1 MVQPL
6 NVAFVQDALPFKG
19 GAEKVLAAAL
29 EVFPEAPIYTL
40 VFNKKAF
47 ENTRFEKHKIITS
60 FMDRLP
66 GAHNNHRIFL
76 PVMPLAIEQFD
87 LSQYQV
93 VVSFS
98 YAVAHGVLVRPDQLH
113 ISYTHSI
120 LRYAWQSYHRYMGS
134 SGSLAKRLILHY
146 LRIWD
151 MASANR
157 VDHFVAN
164 SAWMAQA
171 IWRTYHRRADV
182 IYPPVDVER
191 FVPELRRGN
200 YYICTSRLV
209 AHKRVDLVVEAFS
222 RLGLPLLVVGQ
233 GPEYSAIKKLAAPNV
248 KMLGWQEDIELSG
261 LLDKAK
267 AFVHAGE
274 EDFGIAMVEAQA
286 AGCPVI
292 TLDGGAS
299 REIII
304 ENKTGLFFREQTVD
318 SIIEAVKTF
327 ENGQIELEPAAII
340 SRNAVQFNKE
350 RFQRKFANLV
360 TKDLER
366 FVNRDKRNIG
376 KDIVKSNRSLTK
388 RKV

>member
-1 MVQPL
+1 MDPSL
-6 NVAFVQDALPFKG
+6 RIAFVQDMLPFRG

-29 EVFPEAPIYTL
+29 EIFPEAPIYTL
-40 VFNKKAF
+40 VFNRKAF
-47 ENTRFEKHKIITS
+47 ENTRFEKHNITTS
-60 FMDRLP
+60 FIDHLP

-76 PVMPLAIEQFD
+76 PLMPLAIEQFD
-87 LSQYQV
+87 LRQYQV
-93 VVSFS
+93 IVSFS
-98 YAVAHGVLVRPDQLH
+98 YAVAHGILVQPGQLH

-120 LRYAWQSYHRYMGS
+120 LRYAWHSYHHYMIS

-151 MASANR
+151 VASANR

-171 IWRTYHRRADV
+171 IWRTYRRRADV

-191 FVPELRRGN
+191 FVPELRRGD
-200 YYICTSRLV
+200 YYLCTSRLV
-209 AHKRVDLVVEAFS
+209 EHKRVDLVVEAFS

-233 GPEYSAIKKLAAPNV
+233 GPEFGSLKKLAASNV
-248 KMLGWQEDIELSG
+248 KLLGWQPDIELAG
-261 LLDKAK
+261 LLGKAK

-292 TLDGGAS
+292 TLDGGAA

-304 ENKTGLFFREQTVD
+304 ENKTGLFFKEQTIE
-318 SIIEAVKTF
+318 SITEAIKAF
-327 ENGQIELEPAAII
+327 ENGRVELEPTLI
-340 SRNAVQFNKE
+340 SRNADQFNKT
-350 RFQRKFANLV
+350 RFQRKFANLI
-360 TKDLER
+360 TKDWDR
-366 FVNRDKRNIG
+366 FIKNDKRNIG
-376 KDIVKSNRSLTK
+376 KGPIKTD
-388 RKV
+388 